1 MAHIFFCSKLTT
13 GVGPKEGV
21 VNNRVQTTLRDY
33 ASSQIRMLLSEE
45 LERRLK
51 SSKKS
56 KLQKRKFDEE
66 FSRPPSSFFFSVCLS
81 VGKALSPGSEPQKIR
96 QIVVV
101 LIFIAKGIIG
111 SFERRKHDY

>member
-1 MAHIFFCSKLTT
+1 
-13 GVGPKEGV
+13 
-21 VNNRVQTTLRDY
+21 
-33 ASSQIRMLLSEE
+33 MLLSEE

-81 VGKALSPGSEPQKIR
+81 VGKALSPVYPSKNSSFYHPLDG
-96 QIVVV
+96 V